1 MSSKK
6 LKPNRKGRKTMK
18 NEMINHEAEIAIE
31 IEELESIV
39 APSSS
44 SSFLD

>member
-1 MSSKK
+1 MSFKK
-6 LKPNRKGRKTMK
+6 IKTKQEREKTMK